1 MMEKKIQ
8 PESVM
13 KVYAH
18 IIAMKSEIDNMFN
31 NLIEILDK
39 EGFQDLALEGL
50 RNKMAKEKGENDGEQ
65 QN

>member
-1 MMEKKIQ
+1 MEKKIQ

-18 IIAMKSEIDNMFN
+18 IIATKSEIDNMFN

-50 RNKMAKEKGENDGEQ
+50 RNKMAEEKGENNGKQ